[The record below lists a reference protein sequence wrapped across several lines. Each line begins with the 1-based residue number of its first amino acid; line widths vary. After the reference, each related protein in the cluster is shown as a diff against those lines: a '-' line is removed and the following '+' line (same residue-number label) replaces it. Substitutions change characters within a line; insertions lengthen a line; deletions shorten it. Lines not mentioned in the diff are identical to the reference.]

1 MKKLLL
7 LLPLC
12 ALSGCTYLSA
22 VGTQFK
28 KMEEPQDGERAR
40 IRVVGNY
47 VAMRGTPGSSCMDYR
62 KKGAGTVIGGFIG
75 STGYRG
81 RSLGMP
87 NPNDSTKGMF
97 SEFYVR
103 ANEPVTLEIAADITM
118 ANCSFPATF
127 IPEAGHDYELQ
138 LGLQSS
144 GGGSVCSIKGS
155 EITGGVSK
163 PLLSLRKTGEC
174 P

>member
-47 VAMRGTPGSSCMDYR
+47 VA
-62 KKGAGTVIGGFIG
+62 
-75 STGYRG
+75 
-81 RSLGMP
+81 
-87 NPNDSTKGMF
+87 TKGLYGRGA
-97 SEFYVR
+97 EW
-103 ANEPVTLEIAADITM
+103 
-118 ANCSFPATF
+118 
-127 IPEAGHDYELQ
+127 HQ
-138 LGLQSS
+138 
-144 GGGSVCSIKGS
+144 KGS
-155 EITGGVSK
+155 EGILNFIDPYGNAVETNCRSGII
-163 PLLSLRKTGEC
+163 RN
-174 P
+174 

>member
-81 RSLGMP
+81 RSL
-87 NPNDSTKGMF
+87 
-97 SEFYVR
+97 VR
-103 ANEPVTLEIAADITM
+103 RFLNV
-118 ANCSFPATF
+118 
-127 IPEAGHDYELQ
+127 H
-138 LGLQSS
+138 
-144 GGGSVCSIKGS
+144 
-155 EITGGVSK
+155 
-163 PLLSLRKTGEC
+163 KTGFIC
-174 P
+174 AYPASPSVI